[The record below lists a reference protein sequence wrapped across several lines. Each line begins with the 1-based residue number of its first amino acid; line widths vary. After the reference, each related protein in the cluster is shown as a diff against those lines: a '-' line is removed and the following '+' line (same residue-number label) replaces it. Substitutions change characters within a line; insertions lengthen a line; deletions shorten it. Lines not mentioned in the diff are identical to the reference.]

1 MESMD
6 WQAFSEFLG
15 SGAGQAAIRLLR
27 IMGIL
32 LGAWVLAVL
41 LRRASNAFRV
51 HMGRRVSTP
60 EQVNR
65 VETLGRVFRYAM
77 TVVVTTTAAVLVL
90 DEIGISVAPIL
101 GAAGVV
107 GVAIGFGAQNLVK
120 DYFTGLFLLVENQM
134 SVGDVVTI
142 AGLSGQVEEL
152 TLRHVRLRDYGG
164 HVHYVSNGL
173 ITTVTNHTHGFAYAV
188 VDVSVA
194 YGEPLDEVMRVM
206 RQVGDGLVADPA
218 FQKRIL
224 EPLEIAGVDS
234 LGNSAV
240 VIRGRIKVRGPEQW
254 SVRREFLRRVMLAF
268 SQAGIVIPLSPHTTF
283 AGRAPKAPAAEDPEP
298 AA

>member
-1 MESMD
+1 MD

-15 SGAGQAAIRLLR
+15 SGAGQAAVRLLR
-27 IMGIL
+27 ITGIL
-32 LGAWVLAVL
+32 LGAWILAML
-41 LRRASNAFRV
+41 LRRASKAFRV
-51 HMGRRVSTP
+51 HMGRRVSTQ

-65 VETLGRVFRYAM
+65 VETLARVFRYAM
-77 TVVVTTTAAVLVL
+77 TVVVTMIAAVLVL
-90 DEIGISVAPIL
+90 SELGISVAPIL

-120 DYFTGLFLLVENQM
+120 DYFTGLFLLIENQM

-194 YGEPLDEVMRVM
+194 YGESLDEVMKVM
-206 RQVGDGLVADPA
+206 REVGTQLMEDPEY
-218 FQKRIL
+218 KPRIL

-268 SQAGIVIPLSPHTTF
+268 GKAGIVIPLSPHTTF
-283 AGRAPKAPAAEDPEP
+283 AGRSPRAVADEPESSS
-298 AA
+298 